1 MEYKLHRKES
11 LVITAIDIIDE
22 IGIQGLST
30 REIAKREGVSE
41 ATLFRHYSNKKE
53 LLRAVL
59 NYFCKFDNDIF
70 ESTRMMKLRPCD
82 SIRFFVASSVE
93 YYENYPAVTS
103 VMQMF
108 DTIRYEPDLEEA
120 VKEILN
126 SRTGYIKQ
134 MVEEAKE
141 AGELSKDINS
151 GNLADMISG
160 LCREIC
166 LKWRINGRNFSLKER
181 TLETL
186 DMVLK
191 SIFNL
196 VREEYGDK
204 NEKSTYSR

>member
-1 MEYKLHRKES
+1 MEFKLHRKES
-11 LVITAIDIIDE
+11 LIITAIDIIDE

-59 NYFCKFDNDIF
+59 NYSCKFDNDIF
-70 ESTRMMKLRPCD
+70 ESTRVMQLQPRE

-93 YYENYPAVTS
+93 YYENYPAITS
-103 VMQMF
+103 IMQMF
-108 DTIRYEPDLEEA
+108 DIIRYEPELEEK

-126 SRTGYIKQ
+126 NRIDFIKL
-134 MVEEAKE
+134 MLEEAKE
-141 AGELSKDINS
+141 EGELNKNINS
-151 GNLADMISG
+151 ENLADLISG

-166 LKWRINGRNFSLKER
+166 LKWRINGRDFSLKER

-186 DMVLK
+186 DMVLN
-191 SIFNL
+191 SIF
-196 VREEYGDK
+196 
-204 NEKSTYSR
+204 